1 LYDFTMKTMTVTEA
15 ARHFSELISCVH
27 YRGESAMLIKGGK
40 PMAKVM
46 PALRPKTGRDLAAIW
61 GRLPH
66 LCLKEAAA
74 FGQDIEDS
82 RLNLPPLV
90 TKWD

>member
-1 LYDFTMKTMTVTEA
+1 MKTMTVTEA
-15 ARHFSELISCVH
+15 ARHFSELINCVH
-27 YRGESAMLIKGGK
+27 YRGESTMLLKGGK

-66 LCLKEAAA
+66 VGVKEAAA
-74 FGQDIEDS
+74 FGQDIEAS
-82 RLNLPPLV
+82 RLYLPPLV